1 MRLKENA
8 FYLLCSDRILWAHRG
23 RVQPGQRQPVT
34 ELQCSMF
41 NGFNVKKLIRNG
53 WGVMACEGA
62 YHLYSLKNN
71 YLFSGITFC
80 SVCKEWYFL
89 LTESCSSRSCCWRM
103 ERRARRVSCPSPTWP
118 PSTSLTETCPVRG
131 RFRRRTW
138 TEQWRRPE
146 EQLRLQSM
154 IWKTSLLD
162 PVRLLRRAP
171 SLLPAP
177 SSWGEELNSS
187 WRRWRGVY
195 MTP

>member
-1 MRLKENA
+1 MN
-8 FYLLCSDRILWAHRG
+8 SILVMVVSA
-23 RVQPGQRQPVT
+23 
-34 ELQCSMF
+34 
-41 NGFNVKKLIRNG
+41 KKLSQI
-53 WGVMACEGA
+53 
-62 YHLYSLKNN
+62 LYYFTN
-71 YLFSGITFC
+71 GITFC

-118 PSTSLTETCPVRG
+118 PSNSLTETCPVRG

-187 WRRWRGVY
+187 WRRRRGVY